1 MFTDTR
7 NSLSITVWNY
17 RMKEVRHKKKVCKVV
32 ALIKSSIYFI
42 GNSSIMPFR
51 LELKMSRILKDLLV
65 VCQSL
70 FLFPRLKK
78 RIEGKFSMK
87 WKVFM
92 YSQNHLRMSWE
103 PSKLPGGRGGASHHH
118 PKITVSGIFISTQVP
133 IQLSSSSLI
142 PV

>member
-1 MFTDTR
+1 
-7 NSLSITVWNY
+7 
-17 RMKEVRHKKKVCKVV
+17 MKNKVCKVV
-32 ALIKSSIYFI
+32 AMIKSSIYFT

-70 FLFPRLKK
+70 FLFLRLKK

-92 YSQNHLRMSWE
+92 YPQNRLAGQPTSWAK
-103 PSKLPGGRGGASHHH
+103 PR
-118 PKITVSGIFISTQVP
+118 
-133 IQLSSSSLI
+133 
-142 PV
+142 